1 MFRNKKIALPAIPA
15 VLLSMISIQ
24 SGASLAKQLFPVLG
38 ISGVATLR
46 IGISAMVLYGFFR
59 PDFRKLRRK
68 ELLLGLLYGLCL
80 GAMNLIFYFAIQRIP
95 LGLGVTLEFLGPLVL
110 ALAGSHKLLDW
121 VWALLAGL
129 GIFLIAPWNEGT
141 VDVLGI
147 ILAILAGAFWA
158 GYIVVGGKISKV
170 MKSGDAVTLGMLFA
184 SLFVIPV
191 GVFSG
196 DLNVLNGNLLLLGLT
211 VALLTSAIP
220 FSLDMGALRQLPS
233 KTFSILMSLHPA
245 FAALSG
251 LLFLNEQLSLI
262 QGIAIG
268 CVIAASI
275 GATLTINK
283 K

>member
-1 MFRNKKIALPAIPA
+1 MLPKKKIGIPAIPA

-46 IGISAMVLYGFFR
+46 IGMSAIVLYGFFR
-59 PDFRKLRRK
+59 PDFRKLKQK
-68 ELLLGLLYGLCL
+68 ELLLGLGYGACL

-110 ALAGSHKLLDW
+110 ALIGSRKAIDLI
-121 VWALLAGL
+121 WALLAGL
-129 GIFLIAPWNEGT
+129 GIFLITPRGDSSA
-141 VDVLGI
+141 DMLGI
-147 ILAILAGAFWA
+147 VLAILAGAFWA
-158 GYIVVGGKISKV
+158 GYIVIGGKISKV

-184 SLFVIPV
+184 SLFVIPI
-191 GVFSG
+191 GVLSG
-196 DLNVLNGNLLLLGLT
+196 DLYILNGNLLLLGLA

-251 LLFLNEQLSLI
+251 LIFLNEQLSFI
-262 QGIAIG
+262 QGVAIG
-268 CVIAASI
+268 CVISASI
-275 GATLTINK
+275 GATLTVK

>member
-1 MFRNKKIALPAIPA
+1 MLPKKKISIPAIPA

-46 IGISAMVLYGFFR
+46 IGMAAMVLYGFFR
-59 PDFRKLRRK
+59 PDFRKLKQK
-68 ELLLGLLYGLCL
+68 ELLLGLGYGACL

-110 ALAGSHKLLDW
+110 ALIGSRKAIDLI
-121 VWALLAGL
+121 WALLAGL
-129 GIFLIAPWNEGT
+129 GIFLITPRGDSSADMW
-141 VDVLGI
+141 GI
-147 ILAILAGAFWA
+147 MLAILAGAFWA
-158 GYIVVGGKISKV
+158 GYIVIGGKISKV

-184 SLFVIPV
+184 SLFVIPISV
-191 GVFSG
+191 LSG
-196 DLNVLNGNLLLLGLT
+196 DLNLLNSNLLLLGLA

-251 LLFLNEQLSLI
+251 LIFLNEQLSLI

-275 GATLTINK
+275 GATLTVK

>member
-1 MFRNKKIALPAIPA
+1 MLPKKKIGISAIPA

-46 IGISAMVLYGFFR
+46 IGMSAIVLFGFFR
-59 PDFRKLRRK
+59 PDFRNLKQK
-68 ELLLGLLYGLCL
+68 ELLLGLGYGACL

-110 ALAGSHKLLDW
+110 ALMGSRKAIDLI
-121 VWALLAGL
+121 WALLAGL
-129 GIFLIAPWNEGT
+129 GIFLITPRGDSSADMW
-141 VDVLGI
+141 GI
-147 ILAILAGAFWA
+147 VLAILAGAFWA
-158 GYIVVGGKISKV
+158 GYIVIGGKISKV

-184 SLFVIPV
+184 SLFVIPI
-191 GVFSG
+191 GVLSG
-196 DLNVLNGNLLLLGLT
+196 DLYILNGNLLLLGLA

-251 LLFLNEQLSLI
+251 LIFLNEQLNLI

-275 GATLTINK
+275 GATLTVK